1 MTTWK
6 EVFATQKDASY
17 MHILQELLKEERRKY
32 NVYPPTEDIFNA
44 FKSCPFDKTKVVF
57 MGQDPYYWKGQ
68 AHGMAY
74 SVRKGV
80 IVPPSLVNIYKEMK
94 DDINFEIPDHGDLTE
109 WTQQGV
115 LLINA
120 MLTVREGASSTHAG
134 LGWQNFTDACIKA
147 LSDHREGIVFVLW
160 GNFARAKKSLI
171 DESKHY
177 ILEAAHPSP
186 RSADKG
192 FFGCKHF
199 SQVNKILEEE
209 GNGFINW
216 KITNDEQEKDTKR
229 RNTPHNRLE
238 HDATTMA
245 INRYNSY

>member
-1 MTTWK
+1 MNSWK

-17 MHILQELLKEERRKY
+17 MQTLQMLLKEERLKY
-32 NVYPPTEDIFNA
+32 NVYPPTEEVFNA
-44 FKSCPFDKTKVVF
+44 FKLCPFDKVKVVF
-57 MGQDPYYWKGQ
+57 MGQDPYYWKNQ

-80 IVPPSLVNIYKEMK
+80 IVPPSLINIYQEMK
-94 DDINFEIPDHGDLTE
+94 DDINFTPPNHGDLTE
-109 WTQQGV
+109 WAQQGV

-120 MLTVREGASSTHAG
+120 MLTVREGASSTHAT

-147 LSDHREGIVFVLW
+147 LSDHREGLIFVLW
-160 GNFARAKKSLI
+160 GNFARAKKHLI

-186 RSADKG
+186 RSAHKG

-199 SQVNKILEEE
+199 SQINKILEEE
-209 GNGFINW
+209 GNGFIDWNLTPI
-216 KITNDEQEKDTKR
+216 KEEEKEEKEDGR
-229 RNTPHNRLE
+229 ILRVP
-238 HDATTMA
+238 
-245 INRYNSY
+245 ISP